1 MMSDM
6 EQHEWLLRENEIEK
20 LQNLRIELLEKML
33 KENESQQYDASI
45 ERINRQWAKKQVKRE
60 EFVKTNRLHYL
71 RGNRIAVFFSSF
83 FWFSRSAI
91 RALLR
96 KRGQVETKY
105 VKSDLIRDYTKYE
118 STAYGPLTR
127 NGYFPDKLTDKYLV
141 KSRFLDTYTGLLE
154 LESTLP
160 SNALKIRLPAP
171 KRLTTTKEGHLKR
184 QFRRERDLNNIF
196 KVRESIDDLQRERF
210 FDSFIHRLGNQQ

>member
-1 MMSDM
+1 M
-6 EQHEWLLRENEIEK
+6 
-20 LQNLRIELLEKML
+20 
-33 KENESQQYDASI
+33 
-45 ERINRQWAKKQVKRE
+45 
-60 EFVKTNRLHYL
+60 
-71 RGNRIAVFFSSF
+71 FSSLHLQRSLF
-83 FWFSRSAI
+83 HSAI

-118 STAYGPLTR
+118 STSYGPLTR

-171 KRLTTTKEGHLKR
+171 KRITTTKEGHLKR

-196 KVRESIDDLQRERF
+196 KVSIYQSFEKKISKF
-210 FDSFIHRLGNQQ
+210 IFDYIGNQ

>member
-1 MMSDM
+1 M
-6 EQHEWLLRENEIEK
+6 ERHEWLLRENEIEK

-33 KENESQQYDASI
+33 KENESHQYDTSI
-45 ERINRQWAKKQVKRE
+45 ERINRQWKKKQIKRE

-71 RGNRIAVFFSSF
+71 RGMKTNFFLSSSFSFFSF
-83 FWFSRSAI
+83 HSAI
-91 RALLR
+91 RGLLR
-96 KRGQVETKY
+96 RRAQVETKY
-105 VKSDLIRDYTKYE
+105 VQNDIVRDYTKYE
-118 STAYGPLTR
+118 SSAYGPLTR

-171 KRLTTTKEGHLKR
+171 KKIITTKEGHLKR

-196 KVRESIDDLQRERF
+196 KVRY
-210 FDSFIHRLGNQQ
+210 H

>member
-1 MMSDM
+1 M
-6 EQHEWLLRENEIEK
+6 LR
-20 LQNLRIELLEKML
+20 
-33 KENESQQYDASI
+33 
-45 ERINRQWAKKQVKRE
+45 
-60 EFVKTNRLHYL
+60 KTILSL
-71 RGNRIAVFFSSF
+71 SL
-83 FWFSRSAI
+83 AI

-96 KRGQVETKY
+96 KRSQVETKY
-105 VKSDLIRDYTKYE
+105 IKNDIVRDYTKYE
-118 STAYGPLTR
+118 SSAYGPLTR

-171 KRLTTTKEGHLKR
+171 KRITQTKEGHLKR

-196 KVRESIDDLQRERF
+196 KVKFRLILFVKFLNQFRILLEKKKKQQKNQNH
-210 FDSFIHRLGNQQ
+210 FDFWLKLKNQFQDHQHLVLMFLI

>member
-1 MMSDM
+1 
-6 EQHEWLLRENEIEK
+6 LI
-20 LQNLRIELLEKML
+20 
-33 KENESQQYDASI
+33 
-45 ERINRQWAKKQVKRE
+45 
-60 EFVKTNRLHYL
+60 
-71 RGNRIAVFFSSF
+71 SF
-83 FWFSRSAI
+83 FKRNSFYFCFFHSAI

-96 KRGQVETKY
+96 RRSQVETKY
-105 VKSDLIRDYTKYE
+105 IKHDIIRDYTKYE
-118 STAYGPLTR
+118 SEAYGPFTR

-171 KRLTTTKEGHLKR
+171 KRISTTKDGHVKR

-196 KVRESIDDLQRERF
+196 KVRFFSLPDLSVCVTRLITFVLDKFKDFHPSLILDRGRF
-210 FDSFIHRLGNQQ
+210 GSPSSEMKSLLSCYSTWDN